1 MLKAVESA
9 LSAISGSMLLDSLD
23 EAEVLID
30 QTTNDSVELLKGVSI
45 SPKMVMKE
53 LSRVLTESAD
63 LLIVLTQDFGIE
75 KLDDILQQ
83 NPEQL
88 MVAPLLA
95 T

>member
-1 MLKAVESA
+1 MESA
-9 LSAISGSMLLDSLD
+9 LSAISGSTLLHSLE

-63 LLIVLTQDFGIE
+63 LLIVLTQDFGLE

-95 T
+95 V

>member
-1 MLKAVESA
+1 MEGA
-9 LSAISGSMLLDSLD
+9 LSAISGSTLLNSLE
-23 EAEVLID
+23 EAEVLIA

-45 SPKMVMKE
+45 SPNMVMKE

-63 LLIVLTQDFGIE
+63 LLIVLTQDLSLE
-75 KLDDILQQ
+75 KLDEILQQ

-95 T
+95 V

>member
-1 MLKAVESA
+1 MENA
-9 LSAISGSMLLDSLD
+9 LSAIPDSALLKTLHDAEALITQTKTDSL
-23 EAEVLID
+23 
-30 QTTNDSVELLKGVSI
+30 ELLKGASI
-45 SPKMVMKE
+45 SPKMVMRE

-63 LLIVLTQDFGIE
+63 LLIVLTQDLGLE

-88 MVAPLLA
+88 MSVPPLA

>member
-1 MLKAVESA
+1 MESA

-23 EAEVLID
+23 EAEFLID

-63 LLIVLTQDFGIE
+63 LLIVLTQDFGLE
-75 KLDDILQQ
+75 KLDEILQQ

>member
-1 MLKAVESA
+1 MEAA
-9 LSAISGSMLLDSLD
+9 LSAISGSTLLHSLE
-23 EAEVLID
+23 EAEVLIA

-63 LLIVLTQDFGIE
+63 LLIVLTQDFGLE
-75 KLDDILQQ
+75 KLDEILQQ

>member
-1 MLKAVESA
+1 MESA
-9 LSAISGSMLLDSLD
+9 LSAISVSMLLDSLV
-23 EAEVLID
+23 EAEALID
-30 QTTNDSVELLKGVSI
+30 QTTNDSVELLKGISI

>member
-1 MLKAVESA
+1 MEGA
-9 LSAISGSMLLDSLD
+9 LSAISGSTLLHSLE
-23 EAEVLID
+23 EAEVLIA

-63 LLIVLTQDFGIE
+63 LLIVLTQDFGLE
-75 KLDDILQQ
+75 KLDEILQQ

-88 MVAPLLA
+88 MVVAPLLA
-95 T
+95 V

>member
-1 MLKAVESA
+1 
-9 LSAISGSMLLDSLD
+9 MLLNSLD

-45 SPKMVMKE
+45 SPKMVMRE

-63 LLIVLTQDFGIE
+63 LLIVLTQDFGFE

>member
-1 MLKAVESA
+1 MESA
-9 LSAISGSMLLDSLD
+9 LSAISGSMLLHSLD
-23 EAEVLID
+23 EAEVLIV

-63 LLIVLTQDFGIE
+63 LLIVLTQDFGLE
-75 KLDDILQQ
+75 KLDEILQQ

>member
-1 MLKAVESA
+1 
-9 LSAISGSMLLDSLD
+9 
-23 EAEVLID
+23 
-30 QTTNDSVELLKGVSI
+30 
-45 SPKMVMKE
+45 MVMKE

-63 LLIVLTQDFGIE
+63 LLIVLTQDFGLE

>member
-1 MLKAVESA
+1 MESA

-63 LLIVLTQDFGIE
+63 LLIVLTQDFGLE

>member
-1 MLKAVESA
+1 MESA

-63 LLIVLTQDFGIE
+63 LLIVLTQDFGLE
-75 KLDDILQQ
+75 KLNEILQQ

>member
-1 MLKAVESA
+1 
-9 LSAISGSMLLDSLD
+9 MLLDSLD

-45 SPKMVMKE
+45 SPKMVMRE

-63 LLIVLTQDFGIE
+63 LLIVLTQDFGLE
-75 KLDDILQQ
+75 KLDDILRQ

>member
-1 MLKAVESA
+1 MESA
-9 LSAISGSMLLDSLD
+9 LSAISGSMLLDSLE
-23 EAEVLID
+23 EAEVLIA

-63 LLIVLTQDFGIE
+63 LLIVLTQDFGLE
-75 KLDDILQQ
+75 KLDEILQQ

>member
-1 MLKAVESA
+1 MESA
-9 LSAISGSMLLDSLD
+9 LSAISGSMLLDSLV

>member
-1 MLKAVESA
+1 MESA
-9 LSAISGSMLLDSLD
+9 LSAISGSTLLHSLE

-63 LLIVLTQDFGIE
+63 LLIVLTQDFGLE
-75 KLDDILQQ
+75 KLDEILQQ

>member
-1 MLKAVESA
+1 VENAPSAIPDSA
-9 LSAISGSMLLDSLD
+9 LRNALHDAEALIAQTKTDSL
-23 EAEVLID
+23 
-30 QTTNDSVELLKGVSI
+30 ELLKDVSI
-45 SPKMVMKE
+45 SPKMVMRE

-63 LLIVLTQDFGIE
+63 LLIVLTQDLGLE

-88 MVAPLLA
+88 MSVPPLA

>member
-1 MLKAVESA
+1 
-9 LSAISGSMLLDSLD
+9 MLLHSLH
-23 EAEVLID
+23 EAEALID

-63 LLIVLTQDFGIE
+63 LLIVLTQDFGLE

>member
-1 MLKAVESA
+1 
-9 LSAISGSMLLDSLD
+9 MLLNSLD

-45 SPKMVMKE
+45 SPKMVMRE

-63 LLIVLTQDFGIE
+63 LLIVLTQDFGLE

>member
-1 MLKAVESA
+1 MEGA
-9 LSAISGSMLLDSLD
+9 LSAISGSTLLHSLE
-23 EAEVLID
+23 EAEVLIS

-63 LLIVLTQDFGIE
+63 LLIVLTQDFGLE
-75 KLDDILQQ
+75 KLDEILQQ

-95 T
+95 V

>member
-1 MLKAVESA
+1 MESA
-9 LSAISGSMLLDSLD
+9 LSAISGSMLLDSLE

-45 SPKMVMKE
+45 SPKMVMRE

-63 LLIVLTQDFGIE
+63 LLIVLTQDFGLE

>member
-1 MLKAVESA
+1 MESA

-30 QTTNDSVELLKGVSI
+30 QATNDSVELLKGVSI

>member
-1 MLKAVESA
+1 MESA

-63 LLIVLTQDFGIE
+63 LLIVLTQDFGLE
-75 KLDDILQQ
+75 KLDEILQQ

-95 T
+95 V

>member
-1 MLKAVESA
+1 MESA

>member
-1 MLKAVESA
+1 MESA
-9 LSAISGSMLLDSLD
+9 LSAISGSMLLNSLE
-23 EAEVLID
+23 EAEVLIA

-45 SPKMVMKE
+45 SPKMVMQE

-63 LLIVLTQDFGIE
+63 LLIVLTQDFGLE
-75 KLDDILQQ
+75 KLDEILQQ

>member
-1 MLKAVESA
+1 VESA

>member
-1 MLKAVESA
+1 
-9 LSAISGSMLLDSLD
+9 
-23 EAEVLID
+23 
-30 QTTNDSVELLKGVSI
+30 
-45 SPKMVMKE
+45 MVMKE

-63 LLIVLTQDFGIE
+63 LLIVLTHDLGLE
-75 KLDDILQQ
+75 KLDDVLKQ

>member
-1 MLKAVESA
+1 MESA
-9 LSAISGSMLLDSLD
+9 LSAISGSMLLNSLD
-23 EAEVLID
+23 EAEVLIN

-63 LLIVLTQDFGIE
+63 LLIVLTQDFGLE
-75 KLDDILQQ
+75 KLDEILQQ

>member
-1 MLKAVESA
+1 
-9 LSAISGSMLLDSLD
+9 MLLHSLD
-23 EAEVLID
+23 EAEVLIV

-63 LLIVLTQDFGIE
+63 LLIVLTQDFGLE
-75 KLDDILQQ
+75 KLDEIIQQ

>member
-1 MLKAVESA
+1 MESA

-75 KLDDILQQ
+75 KLD
-83 NPEQL
+83 
-88 MVAPLLA
+88 
-95 T
+95 

>member
-1 MLKAVESA
+1 
-9 LSAISGSMLLDSLD
+9 MLLDSLD

-63 LLIVLTQDFGIE
+63 LLIVLTQDFGLE
-75 KLDDILQQ
+75 KLDEILQQ

>member
-1 MLKAVESA
+1 MESA
-9 LSAISGSMLLDSLD
+9 LSAISGSMLLNSLD

>member
-1 MLKAVESA
+1 MESA

-63 LLIVLTQDFGIE
+63 LLIVLTQDFGLE
-75 KLDDILQQ
+75 KLDEILQQ

>member
-1 MLKAVESA
+1 MEGA
-9 LSAISGSMLLDSLD
+9 LSAISGSTLLHSLE
-23 EAEVLID
+23 EAEVLIA

-63 LLIVLTQDFGIE
+63 LLIVLTQDFGLE
-75 KLDDILQQ
+75 KLDEILQQ

-88 MVAPLLA
+88 MVVAPLIA
-95 T
+95 V

>member
-1 MLKAVESA
+1 MESA

-63 LLIVLTQDFGIE
+63 LLIVLTQDFGLE
-75 KLDDILQQ
+75 KLDEVLKQ